1 MSPGYLSFYKHTT
14 GDIKASAYSFA
25 FSMVILTLSVLLSG
39 VFLLLFRASQQM
51 IPSFRDD
58 SGATVI
64 LSPQSSD
71 REVRDLVEE
80 LRKWPQV
87 ADVIVTLKTESPQR
101 IESWMVDL
109 QRFLSAGAA
118 NPDCT
123 SLALRF
129 RTTGEDREKM
139 EASLERLRQFRQVDQ
154 IRQEMPWAEKM
165 EATLNFLFYVV
176 AGVIVFCG
184 LSEILIISNWIQF
197 SLSIRSDELEI
208 HRLLGAT
215 PFFSGI
221 PYCVEGAFMGGA
233 GAILGAVIL
242 VPAAVFLCGALPPA
256 FAAAISVSM
265 GELFYWAACA
275 LGLGLSL
282 GFVGGWLTFRRC
294 FHEFDNSLNA

>member
-1 MSPGYLSFYKHTT
+1 MSPGYLSFHKHTT

-58 SGATVI
+58 SGATVT
-64 LSPQSSD
+64 LNPQSSD

-165 EATLNFLFYVV
+165 EATVNFLFYVV
-176 AGVIVFCG
+176 GGGIVFCG
-184 LSEILIISNWIQF
+184 LAAILVVSNWIQF

-233 GAILGAVIL
+233 GAILAAVIL
-242 VPAAVFLCGALPPA
+242 IPAAVFLRGALPPP

-265 GELFYWAACA
+265 RELFCWAASA

-282 GFVGGWLTFRRC
+282 GFLGGWLTFRRF
-294 FHEFDNSLNA
+294 FHGSD